1 MIYNSFYLVEN
12 KIMSYKRSSLMQE
25 RMEQNRQMILQSARE
40 LIAQGGFK
48 DAQIQAIAERSGV
61 SSGLVYRYFDNKS
74 QILIEVLGD
83 AIQQEIQILNSI
95 AASSLSAKQKLHKAV
110 TTFVKRALNS
120 PQLSYALMFEP
131 VDPLIEHERFRS
143 KQLIKQS
150 INDIL
155 VEGKVN
161 GEFGFEDLN
170 TAALCVVG
178 AMTFVV
184 IEPLNPSKN
193 VHFDQMYKDYFVKQ
207 IADFCVSG
215 VSLTEDAA
223 IR

>member
-1 MIYNSFYLVEN
+1 
-12 KIMSYKRSSLMQE
+12 MSYKRSSLMQE
-25 RMEQNRQMILQSARE
+25 RMEQNRQTILQSARE

-48 DAQIQAIAERSGV
+48 DAQIQAIAERAGV

-74 QILIEVLGD
+74 QVLIEVLSD
-83 AIQQEIQILNSI
+83 AIQHEIQILNNI
-95 AASSLSAKQKLHKAV
+95 AASDLPVAEKLHKAV
-110 TTFVKRALNS
+110 STFVKRALNS
-120 PQLSYALMFEP
+120 PQLAYSLMFEP
-131 VDPLIEHERFRS
+131 VDPSIEHERFRS

-150 INDIL
+150 INEIL
-155 VEGKVN
+155 AEGKIN

-193 VHFDQMYKDYFVKQ
+193 VRFDQAYKDYFVKQ

-215 VSLTEDAA
+215 VCLKGGTL
-223 IR
+223 IG

>member
-1 MIYNSFYLVEN
+1 
-12 KIMSYKRSSLMQE
+12 MSYKRSSLMQE
-25 RMEQNRQMILQSARE
+25 RMEQNRQTILQSARE

-48 DAQIQAIAERSGV
+48 DAQIQAIAERAGV

-74 QILIEVLGD
+74 QVLIEILAE
-83 AIQQEIQILNSI
+83 AIQHEIQILNAI
-95 AASSLSAKQKLHKAV
+95 AASELSAKQKLHKAV

-120 PQLSYALMFEP
+120 PQLSYSLMFEP

-150 INDIL
+150 MKEIL
-155 VEGKVN
+155 AAGKIN

-184 IEPLNPSKN
+184 IEPLNPSRGVMFEQN
-193 VHFDQMYKDYFVKQ
+193 HKDYFVKQ
-207 IADFCVSG
+207 IAEFCVNA
-215 VSLTEDAA
+215 VQVQEEK
-223 IR
+223 